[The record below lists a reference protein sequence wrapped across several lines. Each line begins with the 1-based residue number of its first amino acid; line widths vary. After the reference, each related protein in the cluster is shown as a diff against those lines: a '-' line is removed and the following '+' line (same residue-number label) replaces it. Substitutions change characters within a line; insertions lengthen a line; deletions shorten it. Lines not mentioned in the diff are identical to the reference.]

1 MDEIRKNLYKAIKEK
16 TNAYQ
21 RLTIRDILD
30 ISQAIKNLSDAKEI
44 LKDAEKN
51 KNDNEYII
59 IQDARMYGCVD
70 DCAIGFC
77 D

>member
-1 MDEIRKNLYKAIKEK
+1 MDEIKKNLLTAIKEK

-30 ISQAIKNLSDAKEI
+30 ISQSLKNLSEAEEF
-44 LKDAEKN
+44 LKNAEKR
-51 KNDNEYII
+51 NDEYII
-59 IQDARMYGCVD
+59 IQDSRMYGCID

>member
-1 MDEIRKNLYKAIKEK
+1 MDEIKKNLLAAIKEK

-30 ISQAIKNLSDAKEI
+30 ISQSLKNLAEAEEF
-44 LKDAEKN
+44 LKNAEKSN
-51 KNDNEYII
+51 GEYII
-59 IQDARMYGCVD
+59 IQDSRMYGCVD